1 MLKLFQGNM
10 ALQAVLI
17 LAATALL
24 WMHALI
30 ASPLLECGDHPAILY
45 GFLCRWLSDLPQLA
59 VILAILLIVAEGVFL
74 NILLTDTGLVGQN
87 SLLPT
92 LLYILAAS
100 AGTNTLTPIILV
112 NGVAIFILRQLF
124 LHGTLLTIPSG
135 KICAATALIAIASL
149 LYQPAVFLLLTY
161 LLIAANY
168 RLYSA
173 RDWAL
178 MILGFMAPY
187 LLLLGILYLTD
198 GIPAWWHTTVAA
210 LSTFHFSL
218 PTFQTPLSTVASLL
232 LAAIFLWGLLN
243 LNLQLSQH
251 PVLWQKNAAT
261 VMLFIVGA
269 LGMMLYAPLLPLN
282 IPLFAIPFTLCTQHT
297 IFNSQPYPSTFRKKK
312 HPWIYD
318 ILFLLIIAAAYL
330 C

>member
-1 MLKLFQGNM
+1 M

-17 LAATALL
+17 LAALALL
-24 WMHALI
+24 WGHSLI
-30 ASPLLECGDHPAILY
+30 APSPLVCGDHPAILY
-45 GFLCRWLSDLPQLA
+45 SFLCRWLTNLPRLA
-59 VILAILLIVAEGVFL
+59 VILAIVLILAEGIFL
-74 NILLTDTGLVGQN
+74 NIFLTDTGLVVQN

-92 LLYILAAS
+92 LLYILAIS
-100 AGTNTLTPIILV
+100 AGTTTITPIILV
-112 NGVAIFILRQLF
+112 NGVAILVLRQLF

-135 KICAATALIAIASL
+135 KICAATALIAIATL
-149 LYQPAVFLLLTY
+149 LYQPAIFLLLTY

-198 GIPAWWHTTVAA
+198 GIPIWWSTTVAA
-210 LSTFHFSL
+210 LSDIPHLSFS
-218 PTFQTPLSTVASLL
+218 THNIPLLSLFASIFLL
-232 LAAIFLWGLLN
+232 GIFLWGLLN

-251 PVLWQKNAAT
+251 PVLWQKNAST
-261 VMLFIVGA
+261 VMLFTVGA
-269 LGMMLYAPLLPLN
+269 LGLMLYTPLLPPA
-282 IPLFAIPFTLCTQHT
+282 IPLFALPFTLCTQHT
-297 IFNSQPYPSTFRKKK
+297 FLNSQPYSSSFRKKK